1 MESLAVNE
9 FKKLQPLICS
19 LPENIIKHKIE
30 IIKKEIIYFYA
41 AFLTGGF
48 NSMKATTAPT
58 AARAATTR
66 KKGL

>member
-30 IIKKEIIYFYA
+30 IIKKEIIYF
-41 AFLTGGF
+41 
-48 NSMKATTAPT
+48 
-58 AARAATTR
+58 
-66 KKGL
+66 